1 MKTSMPPRLV
11 KRFAQGW
18 VLVALLALAGCA
30 ATPEMAGLDPGLFG
44 RQAGGQVAFDGQAT
58 LLADPAA
65 LQTMVVGERLSSLV
79 QAQVPIGR
87 IVHEAALA
95 AFADAFRGGVQS
107 IDRIGSEPAPRQS
120 PIVTVR
126 VVNYVY
132 RDRLLYLIPLP
143 LPGLPMIEK
152 RQLDVQ
158 IVADLRLLDAAG
170 IVLWSGVYDS
180 GIQIYDPPP
189 GPLSWARESRLDG
202 LTPLTHQTAY
212 RLMQRVA
219 RDVGEWQRNV
229 RLRERAL

>member
-1 MKTSMPPRLV
+1 
-11 KRFAQGW
+11 
-18 VLVALLALAGCA
+18 
-30 ATPEMAGLDPGLFG
+30 MAGLDPGLFA

-58 LLADPAA
+58 LLADPAE
-65 LQTMVVGERLSSLV
+65 LKTTVVGERLSSLV

-120 PIVTVR
+120 PIVAVR

-189 GPLSWARESRLDG
+189 GPFSWARESRLDG
-202 LTPLTHQTAY
+202 LTRLTHQTAY
-212 RLMQRVA
+212 RLMQQVA
-219 RDVGEWQRNV
+219 RDVGEWQRNE